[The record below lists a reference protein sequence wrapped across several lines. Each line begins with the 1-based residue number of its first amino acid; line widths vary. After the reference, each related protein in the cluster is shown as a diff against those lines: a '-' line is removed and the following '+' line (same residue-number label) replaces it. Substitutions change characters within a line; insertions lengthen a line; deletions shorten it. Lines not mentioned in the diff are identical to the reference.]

1 MAVESRTT
9 VSRAAA
15 RKGGG
20 ASRRG
25 DVWWA
30 LLFLA
35 PSLIGI
41 LIFVVGPILMS
52 VVISLTDW
60 RLASRLSIET
70 LRDSWVGFENYVSL
84 ISWREAVWS
93 PVRNLAWR
101 LPALLVSVG
110 GLVLLMH
117 RRALSRVW
125 GVGLTVLALV
135 LFGYFAG
142 LAIDWN
148 DRRFWQSMGN
158 TLYFVG
164 VSVPLTIAISM
175 LLASALNRPLSGIAF
190 YRAAYFMPVISG
202 AVVVALVWRWMFNP
216 TIGPINQFLSW
227 IGVTGPGWLTSREWA
242 MPAIIITDVW
252 SNIGFFMIIFLAG
265 LQGIPHHLY
274 EAADLD
280 GAGRWQ
286 KFWSVTVPM
295 LSATTF
301 LNVILAL
308 IGAFQVF
315 TLPFIMTDGGP
326 AGATRTLVLYMY
338 ERAFDTPFRIGYG
351 SAIAWILFII
361 IFAITA
367 VQWWIRRTWVVHEE
381 GA

>member
-1 MAVESRTT
+1 MALPSRPTIP
-9 VSRAAA
+9 RAAV
-15 RKGGG
+15 RKGRG
-20 ASRRG
+20 ASHRRG
-25 DVWWA
+25 DARWA

-60 RLASRLSIET
+60 RLASRLSIES
-70 LRDSWVGFENYVSL
+70 LRESWVGPKNYLSL
-84 ISWREAVWS
+84 LSWREAVWS
-93 PVRNLAWR
+93 PLRGLAWR
-101 LPALLVSVG
+101 APALVVLVG
-110 GLVLLMH
+110 GLLVAL
-117 RRALSRVW
+117 RRKAISLVW
-125 GVGLTVLALV
+125 GFGLILLSLV
-135 LFGYFAG
+135 VFGYFGG
-142 LAIDWN
+142 LEIDWN
-148 DRRFWQSMGN
+148 DRRFWQSMWN

-164 VSVPLTIAISM
+164 VSVPLTITISM
-175 LLASALNRPLSGIAF
+175 LLASALNRPLRGIAF
-190 YRAAYFMPVISG
+190 FRAAYFMPVISG

-216 TIGPINQFLSW
+216 TIGPINQFLRLVS
-227 IGVTGPGWLTSREWA
+227 INGPGWLTSRDWA

-252 SNIGFFMIIFLAG
+252 SNVGFFMIIFLAG

-286 KFWSVTVPM
+286 KFWNVTVPM

-301 LNVILAL
+301 LNIILAL

-326 AGATRTLVLYMY
+326 AGATRVLVLYMY
-338 ERAFDTPFRIGYG
+338 QRAFDTPFRIGYG
-351 SAIAWILFII
+351 SAIAWIVFII

-367 VQWWIRRTWVVHEE
+367 VQWYVRRKWVVHEE
-381 GA
+381 

>member
-1 MAVESRTT
+1 MAIPQPPTT
-9 VSRAAA
+9 AA
-15 RKGGG
+15 RPTAGDSARPGV
-20 ASRRG
+20 RRG

-70 LRDSWVGFENYVSL
+70 LRDSWVGLENYFDL
-84 ISWREAVWS
+84 LRWREAVWS
-93 PVRNLAWR
+93 PLRGLAWR
-101 LPALLVSVG
+101 LPVLVVTVG
-110 GLVLLMH
+110 GLLFALA
-117 RRALSRVW
+117 RRAMSAIWAIGLIVLS
-125 GVGLTVLALV
+125 LV
-135 LFGYFAG
+135 LVGYFGG
-142 LAIDWN
+142 LEIDWN
-148 DRRFWQSMGN
+148 DRRFWQAMGN

-164 VSVPLTIAISM
+164 LSVPLTVSIAL
-175 LLASALNRPLSGIAF
+175 LLASALNRPLKGIAF

-216 TIGPINQFLSW
+216 TIGPINQFLGW
-227 IGVTGPGWLTSREWA
+227 LGVTGPGWLTSREWA

-252 SNIGFFMIIFLAG
+252 SNVGFFMVIFLAG
-265 LQGIPHHLY
+265 LQGIPEHLY
-274 EAADLD
+274 EAAELD

-286 KFWSVTVPM
+286 KFWNVTVPM

-326 AGATRTLVLYMY
+326 AGATRVLVLYMY

-351 SAIAWILFII
+351 SAIAWIVFVI

-367 VQWWIRRTWVVHEE
+367 LQWYARRKWVIHEE
-381 GA
+381 

>member
-1 MAVESRTT
+1 
-9 VSRAAA
+9 
-15 RKGGG
+15 
-20 ASRRG
+20 
-25 DVWWA
+25 

-60 RLASRLSIET
+60 RLASRLTLET
-70 LRDSWVGFENYVSL
+70 LRDSWVGLENYIDL

-93 PVRNLAWR
+93 PARNLAWR
-101 LPALLVSVG
+101 LPLLALFVIGPLLALRRRSMNWVWAA
-110 GLVLLMH
+110 GLIVL
-117 RRALSRVW
+117 
-125 GVGLTVLALV
+125 GLV
-135 LFGYFAG
+135 LFGYFGG
-142 LAIDWN
+142 LEIDWN
-148 DRRFWQSMGN
+148 DRRFWQAMGN

-164 VSVPLTIAISM
+164 LSVPLTVAISM
-175 LLASALNRPLSGIAF
+175 LLASALNRPLRGIAL

-216 TIGPINQFLSW
+216 SIGPINQFLGW
-227 IGVTGPGWLTSREWA
+227 LGVAGPGWLTSREWA

-252 SNIGFFMIIFLAG
+252 SNVGFFMVIFLAG
-265 LQGIPHHLY
+265 LQGIPDHLY
-274 EAADLD
+274 EAAELD
-280 GAGRWQ
+280 GAGRWA
-286 KFWSVTVPM
+286 KFWNVTVPM

-301 LNVILAL
+301 LNLILAL

-326 AGATRTLVLYMY
+326 AGATRVLVLYMY
-338 ERAFDTPFRIGYG
+338 ERAFDTPFRLGYG
-351 SAIAWILFII
+351 SAIAWIVSLH

-367 VQWWIRRTWVVHEE
+367 RQRYARRKWVVRE
-381 GA
+381 G

>member
-1 MAVESRTT
+1 MATSARQRVRGGG
-9 VSRAAA
+9 RAA
-15 RKGGG
+15 
-20 ASRRG
+20 SPVSHRRG
-25 DVWWA
+25 DLWWA

-60 RLASRLSIET
+60 RLASRLSIES

-84 ISWREAVWS
+84 VSWREAVWS
-93 PVRNLAWR
+93 PFRSLAWR
-101 LPALLVSVG
+101 APVLVVLVG
-110 GLVLLMH
+110 GLAVALW
-117 RRALSRVW
+117 RRAISVIW
-125 GVGLTVLALV
+125 GVGLIVLSLV
-135 LFGYFAG
+135 LFGWFAG
-142 LAIDWN
+142 LEVDWS
-148 DRRFWQSMGN
+148 DRRFWQAMGN

-164 VSVPLTIAISM
+164 LSVPLTVGLAM
-175 LLASALNRPLSGIAF
+175 LLASALNRPLRGIAF

-216 TIGPINQFLSW
+216 TIGPINQFLGW
-227 IGVTGPGWLTSREWA
+227 LGITGPGWLSSSQWA

-252 SNIGFFMIIFLAG
+252 SNIGFFMVIFLAG
-265 LQGIPHHLY
+265 LQGIPEHLY

-286 KFWSVTVPM
+286 KFWNVTVPM

-301 LNVILAL
+301 LNLILAL

-326 AGATRTLVLYMY
+326 AGATRVLVLYMY

-351 SAIAWILFII
+351 SAIAWIVFLI
-361 IFAITA
+361 IFVITA
-367 VQWWIRRTWVVHEE
+367 LQWYARRKWVVHEE
-381 GA
+381 

>member
-1 MAVESRTT
+1 MAIESRTAPRRN
-9 VSRAAA
+9 VEPKPESS
-15 RKGGG
+15 GV
-20 ASRRG
+20 RRG
-25 DVWWA
+25 DTWWA

-60 RLASRLSIET
+60 RLASRLTLET
-70 LRDSWVGFENYVSL
+70 LRESWVGLENYIDL
-84 ISWREAVWS
+84 IRWREATWS
-93 PVRNLAWR
+93 PARNLAWR
-101 LPALLVSVG
+101 LPLLALFVIGPLLALRRRAMSGVWAG
-110 GLVLLMH
+110 GLIVL
-117 RRALSRVW
+117 S
-125 GVGLTVLALV
+125 LV
-135 LFGYFAG
+135 LFGYFGG
-142 LAIDWN
+142 LEIDWN
-148 DRRFWQSMGN
+148 DRRFWQAMGN

-164 VSVPLTIAISM
+164 LSVPLTVAISM
-175 LLASALNRPLSGIAF
+175 LLASALNRPLRGIAL

-216 TIGPINQFLSW
+216 SIGPINQFLGW
-227 IGVTGPGWLTSREWA
+227 LGVAGPGWLTSREWA

-252 SNIGFFMIIFLAG
+252 SNVGFFMVIFLAG
-265 LQGIPHHLY
+265 LQGIPDHLY
-274 EAADLD
+274 EAAELD
-280 GAGRWQ
+280 GAGRWA
-286 KFWSVTVPM
+286 KFWNVTVPM

-301 LNVILAL
+301 LNLILAL

-326 AGATRTLVLYMY
+326 AGATRVLVLYMY

-351 SAIAWILFII
+351 SAIAWIVFII

-367 VQWWIRRTWVVHEE
+367 LQWYARRKWVVHED
-381 GA
+381 

>member
-1 MAVESRTT
+1 MALESRTT

-20 ASRRG
+20 AGHRRG
-25 DVWWA
+25 DAWWA

-41 LIFVVGPILMS
+41 LVFVVGPILMS
-52 VVISLTDW
+52 VVISMSDW
-60 RLASRLSIET
+60 RLASRLSVES
-70 LRDSWVGFENYVSL
+70 LRDSWVGLDNYVSL
-84 ISWREAVWS
+84 LSWREAVWS
-93 PVRNLAWR
+93 PLRGLAWR
-101 LPALLVSVG
+101 LPALLVLIGGLTLAMRRRAVSVVWG
-110 GLVLLMH
+110 LGLIVLGLVL
-117 RRALSRVW
+117 
-125 GVGLTVLALV
+125 VG
-135 LFGYFAG
+135 GFAG

-175 LLASALNRPLSGIAF
+175 LLASALNRPLRGIAF

-216 TIGPINQFLSW
+216 TIGPLNQFLRF
-227 IGVTGPGWLTSREWA
+227 IGLNGPGWLTSREWA

-252 SNIGFFMIIFLAG
+252 SNIGFFMVIFLAG
-265 LQGIPHHLY
+265 LQGIPQHLY

-286 KFWSVTVPM
+286 KFWNVTVPM
-295 LSATTF
+295 LSSTTF
-301 LNVILAL
+301 LNIILAL

-351 SAIAWILFII
+351 SAIAWIVFVI

-367 VQWWIRRTWVVHEE
+367 VQWYVRRKWVVHEE
-381 GA
+381 